1 LRDALLKTVVDAG
14 VPALVFF
21 AMVVVGMD
29 LPPDDF
35 RPLARQPRIVAATAG
50 QFLALP
56 VIGGVANLNLVPT
69 SAQVRAV
76 MPPETWQASWLTAM
90 ERCGGD
96 EAAREQGLS
105 LGPVSLAKF
114 RVMARLKEY
123 VRRLQDE

>member
-1 LRDALLKTVVDAG
+1 MLKTVVDAG
-14 VPALVFF
+14 VPALIFF

-35 RPLARQPRIVAATAG
+35 RRVARQPRIVVAATAG
-50 QFLALP
+50 QFLVLP

-76 MPPETWQASWLTAM
+76 VPPETWQASWLTAAGAK
-90 ERCGGD
+90 RSP
-96 EAAREQGLS
+96 AKQSLS
-105 LGPVSLAKF
+105 LGAVYLAKF
-114 RVMARLKEY
+114 RVMARLKEH